1 MSFYKKNSIFGNNR
15 DPWKEDNERALDLGD
30 EIGVGGNDGKQR
42 QRGEKLA
49 TETIPYKDKKKNRG
63 KEDKFKDGGDKE
75 DSLLFQLRDRPPAG
89 LLQYSLDFNDA
100 WSLLHKKLL
109 RLFCWLQTGHI
120 SLALLP

>member
-1 MSFYKKNSIFGNNR
+1 MKFSIKLTLYVGLLIIYFYLFGS
-15 DPWKEDNERALDLGD
+15 KSL
-30 EIGVGGNDGKQR
+30 
-42 QRGEKLA
+42 
-49 TETIPYKDKKKNRG
+49 
-63 KEDKFKDGGDKE
+63 DKFKDGGDKE

-89 LLQYSLDFNDA
+89 LLQHSLDFNDA